1 MFPTRP
7 PAQDGSE
14 GTSSHQRQSDR
25 PEAFMKPSTK
35 DQAEGKLHEVK
46 GKLKEQVGNLILD
59 PKLES
64 EGADEKHA
72 GQLQQKI
79 GQVEKLLG
87 E

>member
-1 MFPTRP
+1 
-7 PAQDGSE
+7 
-14 GTSSHQRQSDR
+14 
-25 PEAFMKPSTK
+25 MKPSTK

-64 EGADEKHA
+64 EGMDEKHA
-72 GQLQQKI
+72 GQLQQTI

-87 E
+87 D